1 MIMSL
6 HAEHID
12 LTLRQ
17 LEIFVAVA
25 RLEHATRAGEELGLT
40 QSAISL
46 AISEI
51 ERLCHGPLFARIGRN
66 LRLNDRGRL
75 LLEEADGVLARMRLL
90 SERMT
95 SEEGNP
101 AGLLRLGASTTIGN
115 YLLPSIIGAFT
126 RRYRRARVELAI
138 GNTHQIEERVEA
150 GHLDL
155 GLIEGPEILPG
166 LSISHWRDDE
176 LVVVVSPRHPWARRR
191 RARPSDL
198 GHAAWLAR
206 ERGSGTREVFEA
218 AMAEAALKPCVKLE
232 LGHTEAIKQ
241 AAAANLG
248 VACLSRLA
256 VDRDLSHGRL
266 VEVATPLNLKRRL
279 SLVTRQSQ
287 IATPLLNSL
296 LAFLRR
302 KRPTI
307 AS

>member
-6 HAEHID
+6 HQERID

-46 AISEI
+46 AISET
-51 ERLCHGPLFARIGRN
+51 ERLCHGELFARIGRN

-75 LLEEADGVLARMRLL
+75 LLEEAEAVLARMRLL
-90 SERMT
+90 SERMA

-115 YLLPSIIGAFT
+115 YLLPSLIGAFT
-126 RRYRRARVELAI
+126 RRYRRARVELMI
-138 GNTHQIEERVEA
+138 GNTHQIEESVEA

-155 GLIEGPEILPG
+155 GLIEGPEVLPG
-166 LSISHWRDDE
+166 LSVCHWRDDE
-176 LVVVVSPRHPWARRR
+176 LVVIVSPRHLWARRR

-218 AMAEAALKPCVKLE
+218 AMAKAALKPCVKLE

-266 VEVATPLNLKRRL
+266 VEVATSLNLKRSL
-279 SLVTRQSQ
+279 SLVMRQSQ
-287 IATPLLNSL
+287 TATPLLNSL

-302 KRPTI
+302 KRPTPVC
-307 AS
+307 